1 MSASYKNN
9 GLNYRNEWV
18 KIDGKDYRVLNLPKK
33 DYGKILHIIDTN
45 INQDDYVGQL
55 INAND
60 DSYHYTF
67 QKVSPIDY
75 KFIGRKKIK

>member
-1 MSASYKNN
+1 M
-9 GLNYRNEWV
+9 NYRNEWV

-45 INQDDYVGQL
+45 INQNDYIGQL

-60 DSYHYTF
+60 DLYHYTF
-67 QKVSPIDY
+67 QKVSPIQ
-75 KFIGRKKIK
+75 KQQK